1 VDTDIDSLDYGS
13 AREYVL
19 SFLVTLKQTQRQRAI
34 AEEELFHW
42 EHRVKLAESRGEPVL
57 KKTAGERAAELRERT
72 ARLAGEERELK
83 RKVAVL
89 RQKLLILRGRA
100 SFAVD
105 ADALLAQLTM
115 LAGEPGSLDQAMKEQ
130 EAQAALEELKRRLG
144 G

>member
-1 VDTDIDSLDYGS
+1 MDTDIDSLDYGS

-57 KKTAGERAAELRERT
+57 KKTAGERVAELRERT
-72 ARLAGEERELK
+72 ARLAAEERELK
-83 RKVAVL
+83 RKVVVL
-89 RQKLLILRGRA
+89 RQKLLILRERA

-115 LAGEPGSLDQAMKEQ
+115 LVGEPDALARALKDA